1 MQMVGSQPETVG
13 PHPLREPETPA
24 QSNGL
29 VQWDDAS
36 LEILLAAWPEI
47 HINRSSIFDITV
59 ELAEETQTDQEEI
72 ITSAPRPL
80 KQESKKQARER
91 HSWQRRKSTTGP
103 GASQERLWD

>member
-1 MQMVGSQPETVG
+1 
-13 PHPLREPETPA
+13 
-24 QSNGL
+24 